1 MYITIFSEVTIDG
14 KLTLGRGSSSKV
26 LFDMLD
32 QSDLEYIH
40 EFRSRN
46 DGILV
51 GINTVRMDNPSLT
64 CRYGSH
70 PKNPIRIIFTNSL
83 NIPKD
88 AVVLTDNNKTIF
100 VTTEANRD
108 RAKSI
113 MERNNKECL
122 FCGKNGKVDV
132 VKAIEELENKYNIHS
147 IMVEGGGEINWSLL
161 EKNIV
166 NHIILMQLPII
177 AGGRDNISLVQGEGF
192 KSLEQ
197 VSKFNLV
204 NIEQREKCIV
214 LEYKK

>member
-1 MYITIFSEVTIDG
+1 
-14 KLTLGRGSSSKV
+14 
-26 LFDMLD
+26 
-32 QSDLEYIH
+32 
-40 EFRSRN
+40 
-46 DGILV
+46 
-51 GINTVRMDNPSLT
+51 MDNPSLT

-132 VKAIEELENKYNIHS
+132 VKAIEELESKYNIHS

-204 NIEQREKCIV
+204 NIEQREKCII
-214 LEYKK
+214 LEYKR